1 MRNIVEDCKK
11 YLGLAPYD
19 TDSNIVR
26 GDGFYYNSLCSMYGE
41 SQVQNTIKALR
52 KERK

>member
-1 MRNIVEDCKK
+1 MNNITDDVKK

-26 GDGFYYNSLCSMYGE
+26 GDYYYYKQLCSEYGE
-41 SQVQNTIKALR
+41 VAVQCKIKTLCG
-52 KERK
+52 K